1 MARLKSEQ
9 EVAELRGLESSSEA
23 YEALQRKADALRHE
37 KTQLQQEKRALEK
50 QLVEKDFAL
59 EQLSEKELEIRT
71 LQESVRSLHSDDY
84 DTLEQLRLNHE
95 AQLRHQREEVLRK
108 RGEDRRRQ
116 DLDGYRDKQVE

>member
-59 EQLSEKELEIRT
+59 EQLSDKELEIRT
-71 LQESVRSLHSDDY
+71 LQESVRALQSDCDK
-84 DTLEQLRLNHE
+84 LEQLRLNHE

-116 DLDGYRDKQVE
+116 DLDDYRDKQVE